1 MRVFVNY
8 VVHGKR
14 SSIQLPE
21 KLVLIFN
28 EKYPGKSIGSFITT
42 LLKNEKAARIGSSFV
57 LSKLIENLL

>member
-1 MRVFVNY
+1 MRIFVNY

-21 KLVLIFN
+21 KLVAIFN
-28 EKYPGKSIGSFITT
+28 QQYPNKSIGSYISS

-57 LSKLIENLL
+57 MSRLVEELL